1 MTELF
6 FRERKLNIS
15 LVFITQS
22 YFKIPKDATLKST
35 HFFIMK
41 IAQNH
46 VSNISTKDSINIH
59 KKYTA
64 KPYSFLVDDTALVS
78 DNPLRSR
85 KNLFNI

>member
-1 MTELF
+1 MF

-22 YFKIPKDATLKST
+22 YFKIPKDARLKST

-64 KPYSFLVDDTALVS
+64 KPYSFLVDDTTLVS

-85 KNLFNI
+85 KKLFNI

>member
-22 YFKIPKDATLKST
+22 YFKIPKDARLKST

>member
-22 YFKIPKDATLKST
+22 YFKIPKDARLKST

-64 KPYSFLVDDTALVS
+64 KPYSFLVDGTTLVS

-85 KNLFNI
+85 KKLFNI

>member
-22 YFKIPKDATLKST
+22 YFKIPKDARLKST

-64 KPYSFLVDDTALVS
+64 KPYSFLVDDTTFAS
-78 DNPLRSR
+78 DDPLRFR

>member
-15 LVFITQS
+15 LVFIPQS
-22 YFKIPKDATLKST
+22 YFKIPKDARLKST

>member
-22 YFKIPKDATLKST
+22 YFKIPKDARLKST

-64 KPYSFLVDDTALVS
+64 KPYSFLVDDATLAS
-78 DNPLRSR
+78 DNPLRLR
-85 KNLFNI
+85 KILFTI

>member
-22 YFKIPKDATLKST
+22 YFKIPKDARLKST

-64 KPYSFLVDDTALVS
+64 KPYSFLVDDTTLVS

-85 KNLFNI
+85 KKLFNI

>member
-22 YFKIPKDATLKST
+22 YFKIPKDARLKST

-64 KPYSFLVDDTALVS
+64 KPYSFLVDDTTLVS

>member
-22 YFKIPKDATLKST
+22 YFKIPKDPRLKST